1 MTDRSEARENMI
13 EGQVRT
19 NDVTDSRIIDVM
31 GRLPRESFVPKSKQ
45 SLAYMGKNLEIRDGR
60 YLMGPRAFS
69 KLAQEAKV
77 QETDLV
83 LVIGCGAGYATAVLA
98 EIADS
103 VVAVESDETLA
114 EQASARL
121 SELGIDN
128 VAVITGPL
136 PNGLPDQG
144 PYDVIFFDGAIP
156 ERCAAIEDQLKEGGR
171 MVAIIQE
178 GPVGRA
184 HLIERVSGRMTEL
197 TCFDA
202 SVPNLPGFEK
212 EREFVF

>member
-1 MTDRSEARENMI
+1 MSDFAAARANMI

-19 NDVTDSRIIDVM
+19 NDVTDLRILDIM
-31 GRLPRESFVPKSKQ
+31 GRLPREAFVPKPKQ
-45 SLAYMGKNLEIRDGR
+45 SLAYMGKNLDIGGGR

-69 KLAQEAKV
+69 KLAELAEVKA
-77 QETDLV
+77 TDLV

-103 VVAVESDETLA
+103 VVAVESDPALA
-114 EQASARL
+114 EQAANRL
-121 SELGIDN
+121 STLGIDN

-136 PNGLPDQG
+136 DKGLPEQG

-156 ERCAAIEDQLKEGGR
+156 ERCPEIEAQLKDGGR
-171 MVAIIQE
+171 LVAIVQD

-184 HLIERVSGRMTEL
+184 RLVERVGDNVTEI
-197 TCFDA
+197 TRFDA
-202 SVPNLPGFEK
+202 TVPSLPGFEK
-212 EREFVF
+212 AREFVF